1 MLVLKKCKTFK
12 LSSTNICGIL
22 LTLCTSWDR
31 GTNKVSWVMR
41 WIHFRHEA
49 SLLSHIARE
58 NKNSLSLSHPYTCTH
73 IHSHILTHIHTHTH
87 KQTRQKRRDTQ
98 KLAIFTYKETR
109 TGVWKLGTT
118 KFDSILKVLESSIS
132 SRWISWTSI
141 GFKDFKLKKLKLRKL
156 NNVCYHI
163 VLPSPFFW
171 KISTLKS

>member
-98 KLAIFTYKETR
+98 LGSLLWIGLWQEICF
-109 TGVWKLGTT
+109 VIWKVSSQRKRWKFWALFCIILFATSEYVSVIINLQSLLT
-118 KFDSILKVLESSIS
+118 KKQGRVFES
-132 SRWISWTSI
+132 
-141 GFKDFKLKKLKLRKL
+141 
-156 NNVCYHI
+156 
-163 VLPSPFFW
+163 
-171 KISTLKS
+171 